1 MMSELE
7 EDSLKLPVLDLTQP
21 DNIESSVLSSLLKAC
36 QEWGFF
42 YVTNHGIPIN
52 LFTKIREFSN
62 HIFSLGSDTKLKLGP
77 SSRLKT
83 YTPHFI
89 ASPYFESLRV
99 SGPDFFDSSK
109 ASIDELFGQHKPEF
123 SEILQ
128 EYGNHMMK
136 LSKRIIEIILK
147 SLGTGYEK
155 KFLDS
160 EFGNCHGYMRIVNYT
175 PPSNVKENQVEG
187 LGMHTDMSCI
197 TIVFQDELGGL
208 QMRSK
213 DGKWLNI
220 HPCKN
225 SLVVNIGD
233 LMQAW
238 SNGRLRSSEHRV
250 VLTRSQNRFSLA
262 FFWCFEDEKEVIA
275 PNEIL
280 GNGNPRIYQPFVCLK
295 YIKFRESNEVG
306 NFEKIGYTV
315 KDFAG
320 LNV

>member
-21 DNIESSVLSSLLKAC
+21 DNIESSFLSSLLKAC

-250 VLTRSQNRFSLA
+250 VLRRSQNRFSLA

-280 GNGNPRIYQPFVCLK
+280 GNGNPRLYRPFVCWK

-306 NFEKIGYTV
+306 NFEKIGDTV

>member
-1 MMSELE
+1 MSELE

-21 DNIESSVLSSLLKAC
+21 DNIESSFLSSLLKAC

-250 VLTRSQNRFSLA
+250 VLRRSQNRFSLA

-280 GNGNPRIYQPFVCLK
+280 GNGNPRLYRPFVCWK

-306 NFEKIGYTV
+306 NFEKIGDTV

>member
-1 MMSELE
+1 MSELE

-21 DNIESSVLSSLLKAC
+21 DNIESSFLSSLLKAC

-123 SEILQ
+123 
-128 EYGNHMMK
+128 
-136 LSKRIIEIILK
+136 R
-147 SLGTGYEK
+147 
-155 KFLDS
+155 FLDS

-175 PPSNVKENQVEG
+175 PPSNVEENQVEG

-250 VLTRSQNRFSLA
+250 VLRRSRNRFSLA

-275 PNEIL
+275 PNEIV